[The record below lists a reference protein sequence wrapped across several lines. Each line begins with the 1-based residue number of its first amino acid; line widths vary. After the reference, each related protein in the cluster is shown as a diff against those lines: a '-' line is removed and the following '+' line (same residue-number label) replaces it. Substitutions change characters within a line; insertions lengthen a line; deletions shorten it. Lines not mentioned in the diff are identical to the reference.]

1 MIGGG
6 RIGTPPGGGLPP
18 VVPETSTKDTHP
30 AAKEPTVKSPAAPS
44 DRFEKAEAR
53 GTKAQPTAGRPS
65 TISGEAS
72 GSADVLRL
80 ARENPV
86 AARHM
91 VAQLSAQTTATL
103 SEIERELVAARAV
116 LDKLAAEKF
125 TKSAREKMGKEVRK
139 QRDKLAALK
148 LRFTMSTR
156 KAALLQQV
164 AGTLGDPRLDQEI
177 DRLLAHH
184 HKLKS
189 DWGRRHHL
197 LSVGGELYGDDV
209 ETPEYLKQVVK
220 AEVKGGSHGEEVGNT
235 LNQISPQAV
244 IAELIAR
251 TIDGTTRTATG
262 EKPAAALRGELGRPM
277 QSYAML
283 TDLLDQSL
291 ADDPFGED

>member
-6 RIGTPPGGGLPP
+6 RIGSPPGGGLPP
-18 VVPETSTKDTHP
+18 VVPETTTKDTHP
-30 AAKEPTVKSPAAPS
+30 APKEPGAKSPAAPS
-44 DRFEKAEAR
+44 DRFEMAEPRA
-53 GTKAQPTAGRPS
+53 GKSPGGRPAAL
-65 TISGEAS
+65 GAEGS

-80 ARENPV
+80 ARDNPA

-103 SEIERELVAARAV
+103 SEIEKELVAARAV

-125 TKSAREKMGKEVRK
+125 TKSAREKLGKEIRK

-156 KAALLQQV
+156 KSALLQQV
-164 AGTLGDPRLDQEI
+164 AGKLGDPRLDEEI

-184 HKLKS
+184 HKLKT
-189 DWGRRHHL
+189 DWGKRHHL
-197 LSVGGELYGDDV
+197 LSVGGELYGDDAV
-209 ETPEYLKQVVK
+209 TPEHLKQVVQ
-220 AEVKGGSHGEEVGNT
+220 AEVRGGIRGEEVGNT
-235 LNQISPQAV
+235 LSQISPQAV

-251 TIDGTTRTATG
+251 TIDGTTREASG
-262 EKPAAALRGELGRPM
+262 DKPAAALRGELGRPM

-291 ADDPFGED
+291 SHDPFEKE

>member
-6 RIGTPPGGGLPP
+6 RIGAPPGGGLPP
-18 VVPETSTKDTHP
+18 VTVDATPKDTHP
-30 AAKEPTVKSPAAPS
+30 AAKEPTAKGSAAPG
-44 DRFEKAEAR
+44 DRFEKSEAR
-53 GTKAQPTAGRPS
+53 GTQAQAAAGRPVHLG
-65 TISGEAS
+65 GEGS
-72 GSADVLRL
+72 GSTDVLRL
-80 ARENPV
+80 ARENPT

-91 VAQLSAQTTATL
+91 VAQLTAGAASTL

-125 TKSAREKMGKEVRK
+125 SKNAREKMGKEIRK
-139 QRDKLAALK
+139 QREKLSALK
-148 LRFTMSTR
+148 LRFAMGTR

-164 AGTLGDPRLDQEI
+164 AGKLGDPRLDQEI

-184 HKLKS
+184 HKLKT

-197 LSVGGELYGDDV
+197 LSVGGELYGDDGD
-209 ETPEYLKQVVK
+209 TPEHLRQVVK
-220 AEVKGGSHGEEVGNT
+220 AEIRSGIHGEEVGNT
-235 LNQISPQAV
+235 LSQISPQAV

-251 TIDGTTRTATG
+251 TIDGTTRASAV
-262 EKPAAALRGELGRPM
+262 EKASGAMRGELGRPL

-291 ADDPFGED
+291 EDDPFGKD